1 MVNKRFFLLIAMLTV
16 VISSVAAQEK
26 TTLDK
31 LAGKEWFFVRH
42 DNEVCGEI
50 YSIAGMVKY
59 FYESNASRNY
69 HEGFFYLSDSIDSVF
84 DESKIGKAVNGKY
97 IVYPLTGVD
106 KNGNEYKSAS
116 VCEILELTDNKL
128 VIEVVRFKSSP
139 WNVSIFTY
147 VTK

>member
-1 MVNKRFFLLIAMLTV
+1 MVNKRFFLLIAILTV

-31 LAGKEWFFVRH
+31 LAGKEWYNVRH
-42 DNEVCGEI
+42 DKTVKSEYYVTTGQVRYFVKNETFQSEH
-50 YSIAGMVKY
+50 K
-59 FYESNASRNY
+59 
-69 HEGFFYLSDSIDSVF
+69 GFFYLSDSIDSVF
-84 DESKIGKAVNGKY
+84 DEAKVGKAVNGKY

-106 KNGNEYKSAS
+106 KSGKEYKSAS

-128 VIEVVRFKSSP
+128 VIQVVRFKSSP